1 MKILFICTANICR
14 SFIAE
19 RIFRKKSDENGR
31 SDIEVSS
38 ASLIDME
45 SAPADPRTFDIL
57 EEKGFDGHGHKSRLL
72 TEDMVAG
79 ADKIIVMETI
89 QKEMIIDKYPD
100 AEDKIYLLKSFSG
113 EIYSSEHE
121 EALVRLFYAA
131 KRRKGAA
138 LLTGEIGSGK
148 TMMSKVFI
156 QQLPED
162 EYDIGLITNPTLEPS
177 DFLKEILYQL
187 GLNPDT
193 NSKADLLNILNEKM
207 LENMKQDKTTLLI
220 IDEAQLI
227 FRETFEEIRLLLNFQ
242 LNNRF
247 PLTVILMGQPELRD
261 VLRTIKQLDQ
271 RIAIKYHLN
280 PLNFEETVKYIVFRL
295 QKAGLT
301 RGIFTRQ
308 AVDEVYNYS
317 QGIPR
322 MINNVCDM
330 SLLIGF
336 SSKEKV
342 VDSKIIKEVVKD
354 LS

>member
-1 MKILFICTANICR
+1 MYLEYWGLKRFP
-14 SFIAE
+14 F
-19 RIFRKKSDENGR
+19 EN
-31 SDIEVSS
+31 V
-38 ASLIDME
+38 
-45 SAPADPRTFDIL
+45 PDPDF
-57 EEKGFDGHGHKSRLL
+57 
-72 TEDMVAG
+72 M
-79 ADKIIVMETI
+79 
-89 QKEMIIDKYPD
+89 Y
-100 AEDKIYLLKSFSG
+100 
-113 EIYSSEHE
+113 YSQEHE
-121 EALVRLFYAA
+121 EALVRLIYAA

-138 LLTGEIGSGK
+138 LLTGDVGCGK
-148 TMMSKVFI
+148 TVLSKVFI

-162 EYDIGLITNPTLEPS
+162 EYDIGLIINPTLEPS

-193 NSKADLLNILNEKM
+193 NSKADLLNILNKRM
-207 LENMKQDKTTLLI
+207 LENMKEDKTTLLI

-242 LNNRF
+242 LNDRF
-247 PLTVILMGQPELRD
+247 LLTLILIGQPELRD
-261 VLRTIKQLDQ
+261 IIKDIKQLDQ
-271 RIAIKYHLN
+271 RIGIRYHLN

-295 QKAGLT
+295 KKAGLT
-301 RGIFTRQ
+301 RNIFTRQ

-342 VDSKIIKEVVKD
+342 IDSKIIKEVEED